1 MKAAF
6 CLSVLLVAV
15 LSLAPS
21 FADAADVPGFRAT
34 YESLSQDEL
43 VSLLGESYVGMLSRE
58 VLETAGINASGE
70 DSPIDVSKAVFSDA
84 DFGLDY
90 ASSSRDGIDGK
101 SMGVSAH
108 YSFYLDYSFS
118 LECEIDADG
127 ADAFDEGVCGSVFGF
142 EEYLDGDVIRI
153 RGEVSIA
160 ADTDMR
166 DTAVR
171 QSYDRDVCAV
181 DSTTLIGTFS
191 CVFHMAAETVHG
203 GIPGE
208 VEIIGHKDV
217 GVVTVVDYIYRSEP
231 DNVRLGD
238 EVFCIWTSR
247 EDAADVKVEF
257 EGLGS
262 RTYVRDVG
270 ECESGTSHGA
280 VSRLFFFDASKDGSI
295 DDYSDAVSKGI
306 GEFVRGET
314 VYTRLSDDGLDPF
327 REPIRETAGIWLPVA
342 SLVGAFAFIFIAIRC
357 MHEGMFRYRRR
368 GSPSTRPCAG

>member
-1 MKAAF
+1 MKALL
-6 CLSVLLVAV
+6 CLSAVLVAV
-15 LSLAPS
+15 LLLAPS
-21 FADAADVPGFRAT
+21 SVDAADVPGFRAT
-34 YESLSQDEL
+34 YEGLSQDEF
-43 VSLLGESYVGMLSRE
+43 VSLLGETYVGMVSRE
-58 VLETAGINASGE
+58 ALETVGINASGE
-70 DSPIDVSKAVFSDA
+70 DSPIDVSRTVFSDA

-90 ASSSRDGIDGK
+90 VSSFRDGIDGK
-101 SMGVSAH
+101 SVGVSAH
-108 YSFYLDYSFS
+108 YSFYLDYSFV
-118 LECEIDADG
+118 LECVIDSDG
-127 ADAFDEGVCGSVFGF
+127 FDAFDEDVCGGAFGF
-142 EEYLDGDVIRI
+142 EEYSEGDIISI

-160 ADTDMR
+160 AGTDMR
-166 DTAVR
+166 DTVVR
-171 QSYDRDVCAV
+171 QSYDRDLCAV
-181 DSTTLIGTFS
+181 DSTTLIGAFS
-191 CVFHMAAETVHG
+191 CVFHMTAETVHG

-231 DNVRLGD
+231 EDVKLGD

-247 EDAADVKVEF
+247 EDSADIRAEF
-257 EGLGS
+257 EGLES

-280 VSRLFFFDASKDGSI
+280 VSRLFFFDASNDGNV

-327 REPIRETAGIWLPVA
+327 REPIMETAGIWLPVA

-368 GSPSTRPCAG
+368 GSPWIRPCAG

>member
-1 MKAAF
+1 MKASI
-6 CLSVLLVAV
+6 CLSVALVAV
-15 LSLAPS
+15 LLLSPS
-21 FADAADVPGFRAT
+21 AVDAADVPGFRAT
-34 YESLSQDEL
+34 YEDLSQEEL
-43 VSLLGESYVGMLSRE
+43 VSLLGETYVGMVSRE
-58 VLETAGINASGE
+58 VLETAGINASE
-70 DSPIDVSKAVFSDA
+70 DSPIDVSKTVFSDA
-84 DFGLDY
+84 DYGLDY
-90 ASSSRDGIDGK
+90 ASSFRDGNDGK

-118 LECEIDADG
+118 LACVVG
-127 ADAFDEGVCGSVFGF
+127 SGGFDAFDEDVCGGAFGF
-142 EEYLDGDVIRI
+142 EEYLDGDVVRI

-166 DTAVR
+166 DTVVR
-171 QSYDRDVCAV
+171 QSYDQDLCAV

-191 CVFHMAAETVHG
+191 CVFHMAVETVHG

-208 VEIIGHKDV
+208 VEIVGHKDV

-231 DNVRLGD
+231 DEVRIGD

-247 EDAADVKVEF
+247 EDSADVKVEF
-257 EGLGS
+257 EGLES

-270 ECESGTSHGA
+270 DCESGTSHGA
-280 VSRLFFFDASKDGSI
+280 VSALFFFDASRDGRI

-327 REPIRETAGIWLPVA
+327 REPIREAAGIWIPVA
-342 SLVGAFAFIFIAIRC
+342 SLLGALAFIFIAIRC

-368 GSPSTRPCAG
+368 EIPSIRPCAG